1 MEYSQITKDFG
12 KTLGKEKKSK
22 QGIFFTPKSVREK
35 LFGYVDDPKNILEPS
50 CGTGEIILDCIDR
63 FPSANITGVEL
74 DEDIYDICKRTYTRE
89 NVTIINDDF
98 LAWKGEKFD
107 FIVGNPPFV
116 VRPKGHKN
124 DDRIVRGR
132 SNLYVEFLFKCITEH
147 LEENGIIAFVIPS
160 TIGNS
165 KFYEPIRKLI
175 TNMDILSF
183 EVLDKHAFCDTK
195 TRLCILVVRNTL
207 GTGRFVYKDFL
218 CDKDISHH
226 SSECLGDL
234 NLKFKTGFAW
244 ANVRKFFTDTSNI
257 PFLTSGN
264 VKFDEI
270 QIGEKTKYL
279 SEETTK
285 FFTGKALLIK
295 TASAGKRGGKFE
307 FGFSMYENDKWAADN
322 DIIIIQGSDDDLS
335 RVRYVLL
342 KEETNDFINNLVNN
356 GHINMKTLKC
366 IPI

>member
-12 KTLGKEKKSK
+12 KTLSKEKKSK

-35 LFGYVDDPKNILEPS
+35 LFGYVVDPKNILEPS
-50 CGTGEIILDCIDR
+50 CGTGEIISDCIDR

-74 DEDIYDICKRTYTRE
+74 DEDIYDVCKRTYTRE

-147 LEENGIIAFVIPS
+147 LKEDGILAFIIPS

-175 TNMDILSF
+175 ITLDILSF
-183 EVLDKHAFCDTK
+183 EILDKHEFCDTN
-195 TRLCILVVRNTL
+195 TRLCSIVIKNSP
-207 GTGRFVYKDFL
+207 GTGKYTYKDYI
-218 CDKDISHH
+218 CDREIPHH
-226 SSECLGDL
+226 EGETIGDL
-234 NLKFKTGFAW
+234 DLTFKTGFTW
-244 ANVRKFFTDTSNI
+244 MSVKKFFTDKSDI

-270 QIGEKTKYL
+270 HIGEKTKYV
-279 SEETTK
+279 SHDTTK
-285 FFTGKALLIK
+285 YFTGKALLIK
-295 TASAGKRGGKFE
+295 TASAGKRGGRFE
-307 FGFSMYENDKWAADN
+307 FGFSMYENSKWSVDN
-322 DIIIIQGSDDDLS
+322 DIIVIRGSDDDLS
-335 RVRYVLL
+335 RVRDVLL
-342 KEETNDFINNLVNN
+342 KEETLNFIDVLVNN
-356 GHINMKTLKC
+356 AHIDMKLLKS
-366 IPI
+366 IPM